1 MKKLFNFFKKNK
13 SVKSG
18 NANQDKIIYDE
29 YFVQYLGDGRPFAYF
44 AVNYKEQIV
53 IMVNCVKGFNLQY
66 EIRDGVMAH
75 LNGTTQISKEI
86 FLQQY
91 DIAIEYLSKTARP

>member
-13 SVKSG
+13 SAKSG
-18 NANQDKIIYDE
+18 NAKQDKIIYDE
-29 YFVQYLGDGRPFAYF
+29 YFVHYLDDGRPFAYL

-53 IMVNCVKGFNLQY
+53 VMVCCVRSFNLQY
-66 EIRDGVMAH
+66 EIKDGVMAH
-75 LNGTTQISKEI
+75 LEGTNQISKEI

-91 DIAIEYLSKTARP
+91 DIAIDYLSKTARP